1 MDTSNLEA
9 LLSDHLK
16 ADKTRLDRIENKI
29 DKLSETVIAIARAE
43 EKLLNLENAR
53 NDILDTLDEHE
64 ERLDR
69 HAERLNAGATTLNS
83 INKVFWLL
91 VAAIIATAVGLG
103 IQ

>member
-29 DKLSETVIAIARAE
+29 DKLSETVIAIARVE
-43 EKLLNLENAR
+43 EKLLNLESAR

-64 ERLDR
+64 ERRDKD
-69 HAERLNAGATTLNS
+69 AERLNAGATTLNS
-83 INKVFWLL
+83 INKVFWIL
-91 VAAIIATAVGLG
+91 VAAVIATAVGLG